1 MTQQRTVMPI
11 VHSKRLC
18 FVVYLLDAVSRR
30 CRSLSFW
37 QLVLRASGKAC
48 PLSFPLTV
56 FVILLVWCLLHHR
69 LSAPRAETHY
79 SLGFALPAS
88 PLRLLFKLDVVRT
101 HDAILLVCVWSFE
114 ERSAADAESI
124 HRIHR
129 LSFLPHGCASRSTG
143 SAFSPSKVRCLLRFG
158 THPVPSPASTVA
170 FG

>member
-1 MTQQRTVMPI
+1 MPI

-18 FVVYLLDAVSRR
+18 FVVYLLDAVSRW

-37 QLVLRASGKAC
+37 QLVLRASGKTC
-48 PLSFPLTV
+48 SFGFPLTV

-69 LSAPRAETHY
+69 LSAPRTETHY

-101 HDAILLVCVWSFE
+101 YDAILLVCVWSFKKC
-114 ERSAADAESI
+114 SAADAESI

-143 SAFSPSKVRCLLRFG
+143 SAFSPSTTRCLLRFG
-158 THPVPSPASTVA
+158 TCQLPSQTSICAY
-170 FG
+170 G